1 MFFLYNIS
9 IYTYVFFI
17 HLASLFNGKARKWIK
32 GRNNIV
38 RRIGEGLEKEQERN
52 GHQLVWFHC
61 ASLGEFE
68 QGRPVIEGYRKMFPD
83 HRILLTFFS
92 PSGFEVRKNYTGADH
107 IFYLPI
113 DTRRN
118 ARNFIDL
125 VQPRMVIFIKY
136 EYWFNYLKELTIRKI
151 PVYFASAIFR
161 RDQHFFQWYGGWFRQ
176 QLRKITWF
184 FVQDKESEALL
195 FSIGIKSVLVTGDT
209 RFDRVYDIA
218 RQDQPFPVISSF
230 CRDAKVLVAGSTWE
244 EDEEILFPL
253 INDDKTDLK
262 FILVPHET
270 HTARIDSL
278 IKRLNKPF
286 LKYSQ
291 ATGENVQNAKILI
304 IDSIGI
310 LAYLY
315 QFATVAYIGGG
326 FGAGIHNIL
335 EAAAYGIPVIFG
347 PRYEKFR
354 EAGDLIRSGGA
365 FSVNDVREFLA
376 TVNKLLTDHEY
387 YAHSAQECRQYV
399 QKNQGATD
407 KIIRHI
413 YG

>member
-1 MFFLYNIS
+1 MFLLYNIS
-9 IYTYVFFI
+9 IYFYTTLIRF
-17 HLASLFNGKARKWIK
+17 ASLFNGKARKWIK
-32 GRNNIV
+32 GRKNILQ
-38 RRIGEGLEKEQERN
+38 RIRKDLEKEPGKN
-52 GHQLVWFHC
+52 WHKLVWFHC

-68 QGRPVIEGYRKMFPD
+68 QGRPVMEKFRKMYPE

-92 PSGFEVRKNYTGADH
+92 SSGFEVRKNYSGADH
-107 IFYLPI
+107 IYYLPA

-118 ARNFIDL
+118 AKEFIDL
-125 VQPRMVIFIKY
+125 VQPQMVIFIKY
-136 EYWFNYLKELTIRKI
+136 EYWFNYLNELTIRKT

-161 RDQHFFQWYGGWFRQ
+161 PDQYFFQWYGEWFRE
-176 QLRKITWF
+176 QLRKITGF
-184 FVQDKESEALL
+184 FVQDKESEDLL
-195 FSIGIKSVLVTGDT
+195 ISIGIKSVSVTGDT

-218 RQDQPFPVISSF
+218 RQDKPFPLISSF
-230 CRDAKVLVAGSTWE
+230 CKDAKVLVAGSTWK
-244 EDEEILFPL
+244 EDDEILFPF
-253 INDDKTDLK
+253 ITNDKTDLK

-270 HTARIDSL
+270 HDAWIDSL
-278 IKRLNKPF
+278 IKGLNKPI

-291 ATGENVQNAKILI
+291 ATGVNVQKAKILI

-315 QFATVAYIGGG
+315 KFATVAYVGGG

-347 PRYEKFR
+347 PRCEKFR

-365 FSVNDVREFLA
+365 FSVKDAREFLA
-376 TVNKLLTDHEY
+376 TVNKLMTDHEY
-387 YAHSAQECRQYV
+387 YTHSAEECRQYV

>member
-1 MFFLYNIS
+1 MFLLYNIS
-9 IYTYVFFI
+9 IYFYTIFI
-17 HLASLFNGKARKWIK
+17 RFASLFNGKARKWIK

-38 RRIGEGLEKEQERN
+38 QRIREELEKEQERN

-68 QGRPVIEGYRKMFPD
+68 QGRPVIEGYRKIFPD

-136 EYWFNYLKELTIRKI
+136 EYWFNYLKELTSRKI

-161 RDQHFFQWYGGWFRQ
+161 RDQHFFQWYGGWFRK
-176 QLRKITWF
+176 QLRKVTGF

-230 CRDAKVLVAGSTWE
+230 CRDTKVLVAGSTWK
-244 EDEEILFPL
+244 EDEEILLPL
-253 INDDKTDLK
+253 INDDKTDMK
-262 FILVPHET
+262 FILAPHET
-270 HTARIDSL
+270 HDARIDSL
-278 IKRLNKPF
+278 SKRLNKPF

-291 ATGENVQNAKILI
+291 ATGENVQNSKILI

-354 EAGDLIRSGGA
+354 EAGDLILSGGA
-365 FSVNDVREFLA
+365 FSVKDVREFLA

>member
-9 IYTYVFFI
+9 IYLYVIFI
-17 HLASLFNGKARKWIK
+17 RVASLFNGKARKWIK
-32 GRNNIV
+32 GRNGIFQNI
-38 RRIGEGLEKEQERN
+38 REELQKEPEKN
-52 GHQLVWFHC
+52 KHKLVWFHC

-68 QGRPVIEGYRKMFPD
+68 QGRPIMERFRKMDPD

-92 PSGFEVRKNYTGADH
+92 PSGFEVRKNYSGADY
-107 IFYLPI
+107 ISYLPA

-118 ARNFIDL
+118 AKEFTDL
-125 VQPRMVIFIKY
+125 VQPDMVIFIKY
-136 EYWFNYLKELTIRKI
+136 EYWFNYLRELTVRKI

-161 RDQHFFQWYGGWFRQ
+161 PGQHFFQWYGGWFRQ
-176 QLRKITWF
+176 QLKKITGF
-184 FVQDKESEALL
+184 FVQDKESADLL
-195 FSIGIKSVLVTGDT
+195 FSIGINRVSVTGDT

-218 RQDQPFPVISSF
+218 RKDKPFPVISSF
-230 CRDAKVLVAGSTWE
+230 CRDAEVLVAGSTWK
-244 EDEEILFPL
+244 EDEEILFPF

-262 FILVPHET
+262 FILAPHET
-270 HTARIDSL
+270 QAARIDSL
-278 IKRLNKPF
+278 TKRLNKPF

-291 ATGENVQNAKILI
+291 ANEENVQKANILI

-315 QFATVAYIGGG
+315 KFATFAYVGGG

-335 EAAAYGIPVIFG
+335 EVAAYGIPVIFG

-354 EAGDLIRSGGA
+354 EAADLIRSGGA
-365 FSVNDVREFLA
+365 FSVKDVREFLT

-387 YAHSAQECRQYV
+387 WAHSAQECRQYI